1 MILSKLKTVFGKK
14 HSPKAQSLKMIKGKG
29 TYNPG
34 KEQPD
39 V

>member
-1 MILSKLKTVFGKK
+1 MILTKLKTVFGKK
-14 HSPKAQSLKMIKGKG
+14 DSPKAHSLKTIKGKG